1 MSQNVTI
8 STGAGPVATGTPG
21 SSPATALPT
30 PRILM
35 SSTTI
40 GRTGSVKPNS
50 VKYLKY
56 KCIIT
61 DHDFS
66 NLPNNYFYKYFIN
79 FPFKAF
85 ELSKI

>member
-8 STGAGPVATGTPG
+8 STGAGPVATGTTG

-40 GRTGSVKPNS
+40 ARAGSVKPNS

-56 KCIIT
+56 RFIIT

-66 NLPNNYFYKYFIN
+66 ILPNNYFYKYFIN
-79 FPFKAF
+79 FD
-85 ELSKI
+85 LTQITISI